1 MEHLVEVVSVGDD
14 LAIVLSPEVLKR
26 LKVSVGD
33 SVDLTET
40 AMGFRISRLRSEI
53 DPLSKHD
60 E

>member
-1 MEHLVEVVSVGDD
+1 MELLTEVISVEDE
-14 LAIVLSPEVLKR
+14 LAIILPAEVLKR

-40 AMGFRISRLRSEI
+40 ASGFRISRDGAGI
-53 DPLSKHD
+53 DPLSKHN